1 MIIPV
6 VLALLTTLASA
17 QQPKPA
23 TIMFRC
29 EHAPPDAVVA
39 VTSVSDPIEWREITL
54 DSASIRSREAVTLEC
69 NVDGP
74 TTAELHIGEQY
85 AKLFLEPG
93 MNLNISVD
101 YDAFD
106 STLTF
111 EGDGAANQ
119 RYLLREL
126 LHDFQT
132 PQTKYTLFTDA
143 ATYRRYIDSVQNSHR
158 DFYRTSDTLALTP
171 AFRHYAASV
180 IEYQYVYSL
189 NMFSVTYD
197 PATQQFSNRE
207 LPDWFYSSVR
217 NLPLTDE
224 VMAEDPHYMTAV
236 EIYLDRFVIKGENDL
251 RTVYR
256 KIDSTLSGRVQDVQ
270 LGTFLRRHI
279 SALVRDRPLGD
290 SLLSAYRS
298 TCTSPR
304 LSSIIRGQYKLA
316 LSLKKGQPAPM
327 VSAIDISG
335 EPHTLQELKGKV
347 VYVDIWAT
355 WCLPCVAAMKSS
367 RELRS
372 AFSTDD
378 VAFVY
383 IAFEDDIERWRSY
396 LKNNDLG
403 PHAWFADKVMSE
415 QIQQRIGV
423 HGIPRYM
430 IIDRDGNIYSAEAP
444 GPDNVK
450 PTLEGL
456 VGRK

>member
-1 MIIPV
+1 MIIHV
-6 VLALLTTLASA
+6 VLALLTTVASA

-23 TIMFRC
+23 TITFRC

-39 VTSVSDPIEWREITL
+39 ITSVSDPIEWREITR
-54 DSASIRSREAVTLEC
+54 DSASIRSRESVTLEC

-93 MNLNISVD
+93 MHLTISVD

-132 PQTKYTLFTDA
+132 PQSKYTLFTDA
-143 ATYRRYIDSVQNSHR
+143 ATYRRYIDSVQSSHR
-158 DFYRTSDTLALTP
+158 DFFRTSDTLAMTP
-171 AFRHYAASV
+171 SFRRYAASV

-197 PATQQFSNRE
+197 PATQQFSDRE

-217 NLPLTDE
+217 ILPLNDD
-224 VMAEDPHYMTAV
+224 VMAADPHYMTAV
-236 EIYLDRFVIKGENDL
+236 DVYLNRFVIKGENDL

-256 KIDSTLSGRVQDVQ
+256 KIDSTLSGSVQDVQ
-270 LGTFLRRHI
+270 LGTFLRRRI
-279 SALVRDRPLGD
+279 NALVRDQTIGD
-290 SLLSAYRS
+290 SLVSAYES
-298 TCTSPR
+298 TCTSPG
-304 LSSIIRGQYKLA
+304 LSSIIRRQYNLA
-316 LSLKKGQPAPM
+316 LSLRKGQPAPN
-327 VSAIDISG
+327 VSAIDING

-355 WCLPCVAAMKSS
+355 WCLPCVAAMKAS
-367 RELRS
+367 RELRRE
-372 AFSTDD
+372 FSTDD

-396 LKNNDLG
+396 LKKNDLG
-403 PHAWFADKVMSE
+403 PHAWFADEAMSE

-430 IIDRDGNIYSAEAP
+430 IIDRDGNIYSAEAR
-444 GPDNVK
+444 GPEGVK
-450 PTLEGL
+450 ATLQEL
-456 VGRK
+456 VGQ